1 MLKTLALVVTAA
13 LGLAA
18 CGGAQFETA
27 YDQLDPAMTAGWRVQ
42 DVVVTAPDTLTTT
55 EQNSYTPRA
64 DIVWHGDPVGNRHA
78 QVAAVTAEGIRQGA
92 RVLHGSRPVV
102 IQATLTQF
110 HALSP
115 KTRGYGGNVGVHN
128 IQYVAQVVDA
138 RSGAALTP
146 PQPIKAELA
155 ALTGPDAAE
164 ADARGFTQKVEITQ
178 HLEKVTAHWLGY
190 GPDPRGRFSRLGR

>member
-1 MLKTLALVVTAA
+1 M
-13 LGLAA
+13 
-18 CGGAQFETA
+18 
-27 YDQLDPAMTAGWRVQ
+27 
-42 DVVVTAPDTLTTT
+42 
-55 EQNSYTPRA
+55 
-64 DIVWHGDPVGNRHA
+64 
-78 QVAAVTAEGIRQGA
+78 
-92 RVLHGSRPVV
+92 
-102 IQATLTQF
+102 TQF